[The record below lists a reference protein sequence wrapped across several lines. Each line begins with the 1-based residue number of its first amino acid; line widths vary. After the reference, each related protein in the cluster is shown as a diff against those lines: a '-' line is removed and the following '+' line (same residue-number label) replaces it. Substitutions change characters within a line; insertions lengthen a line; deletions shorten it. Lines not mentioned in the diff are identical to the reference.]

1 MINGIVLI
9 NKPAGVSS
17 ARVVARVKKR
27 MGVKKVGHTG
37 TLDPFATGLLL
48 CAVNK
53 ATRISQ
59 FFLNGDKHYTA
70 RIHLGRET
78 DTRDGTGKIIHTA
91 PDQFLDALTTTDVK
105 DTIESFTGVQ
115 LQVPPVY
122 SALKHQGV
130 PLYKLARQG
139 KKVEKP
145 PREIEIFKLDITRMD
160 LPIIDV
166 DVACSG
172 GTYIRSLAHDI
183 GKKLGCGAFLSA
195 LHRTASSH
203 FSVEEA
209 MDLEEFEA
217 LSTEVLSKR
226 VIPMSQC
233 LPFMPK
239 MTADPR
245 MILKIV
251 NGQKIS
257 VRAMPPP
264 QDGFCDPI
272 RVVDNS
278 GALVAIVR
286 LDEESQTYNYACVF
300 PPELV

>member
-9 NKPAGVSS
+9 KKPAGVSS
-17 ARVVARVKKR
+17 ARVVARVKKK
-27 MGVKKVGHTG
+27 MGVKKAGHTG

-59 FFLNGDKHYTA
+59 FFLNGNKHYTA

-78 DTRDGTGKIIHTA
+78 DTGDGTGEIVHTV
-91 PDQFLDALTTTDVK
+91 PDRFLRSLTRADVEK
-105 DTIESFTGVQ
+105 TIESFTGVQ

-139 KKVEKP
+139 RSVEKP
-145 PREIEIFKLDITRMD
+145 PREIEIFKLDIRRMD
-160 LPIIDV
+160 LPVIDV
-166 DVACSG
+166 DIACSG

-195 LHRTASSH
+195 LHRTGSSH
-203 FSVEEA
+203 FTVDEA
-209 MDLEEFEA
+209 MDLEKFETLA
-217 LSTEVLSKR
+217 EEVLLQR

-239 MTADPR
+239 MTAAPQ
-245 MILKIV
+245 MVTKIF

-257 VRAMPPP
+257 VRTLAPPRE
-264 QDGFCDPI
+264 GSGDPI
-272 RVVDNS
+272 RVVDSS
-278 GALVAIVR
+278 GTLVAIVC
-286 LDEESQTYNYACVF
+286 LDESRQTYNYTCVF